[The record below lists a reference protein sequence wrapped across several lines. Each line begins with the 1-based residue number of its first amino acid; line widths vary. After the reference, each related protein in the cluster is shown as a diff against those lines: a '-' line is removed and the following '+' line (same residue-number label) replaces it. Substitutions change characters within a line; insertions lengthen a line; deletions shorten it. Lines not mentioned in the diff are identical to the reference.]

1 MIRVI
6 LAVLDDL
13 MFTSKIRNAA
23 TQLGVVIRFAKS
35 SPDALAEMR
44 KAVPS
49 LVIFDLNSAVA
60 EPLATL
66 AEMKKDSALA
76 TIPTIGFASHVHSD
90 VINAARQAGMDDV
103 MARSAFTMRLA
114 DIIRDV

>member
-1 MIRVI
+1 MMRVI

-13 MFTSKIRNAA
+13 MFTSKIKTAA
-23 TQLGVVIRFAKS
+23 TQLGVAVRFAKS

-44 KAVPS
+44 KSVPS
-49 LVIFDLNSAVA
+49 LVIFDLNSARA
-60 EPLATL
+60 EPLVTL

-90 VINAARQAGMDDV
+90 VITAARQAGMDDV
-103 MARSAFTMRLA
+103 MARSAFTMRLG
-114 DIIRDV
+114 DILRDV